1 MGRPARKLPLGDR
14 QPDVD
19 EMESARE
26 LHAMLTPR
34 MADTTPLHLTL
45 RMGGQEESFDL
56 APAVA
61 QTLLAVLGHI
71 KDGRAVTIVPI
82 GATLTTQ
89 QAADMLN
96 VSRPYLIGLIDRGE
110 IPAARV
116 GRHRR
121 VEAQALLAY
130 KRRRDAARDVALDA
144 LIAETAHLD

>member
-1 MGRPARKLPLGDR
+1 MGMPALTMPLADR
-14 QPDVD
+14 QPNFD

-26 LHAMLTPR
+26 LHAMVAPFMLNN
-34 MADTTPLHLTL
+34 APLHLTI
-45 RMGGQEESFDL
+45 RMGEQTETFDL

-61 QTLLAVLGHI
+61 QTLLAVLSHI

-110 IPAARV
+110 IPASRV

-121 VEAQALLAY
+121 VEARALLAY
-130 KRRRDAARDVALDA
+130 KRRRDAARDAALDA